1 MSLAPQRN
9 DSAPDLH
16 IRTSRHVII
25 PRRSELWRSA
35 TLIAGPRVSLPLN
48 RQLQTSC
55 LVGLGRSPVRTF
67 HARAISP
74 GTQGTMNPPVFDS
87 RPLVGN
93 MCTFLVGTDGWC
105 HAWMMP
111 QARACAVRQR
121 RCRIPRHWFAGRRPP
136 GFDRSTPALSGRPRL
151 PAPGVFATQRAGMPY
166 PAPSQAVVRSQVLDQ
181 QTSPGPARERRVAC
195 MAPDHAHGWSGQ
207 PDS

>member
-55 LVGLGRSPVRTF
+55 LVGLGRSPVRDLI
-67 HARAISP
+67 AIMLDVPADSFALDVDVIMPTPVTALLAEAWPASSP
-74 GTQGTMNPPVFDS
+74 N
-87 RPLVGN
+87 RPNVLGN
-93 MCTFLVGTDGWC
+93 FSAVKIR
-105 HAWMMP
+105 
-111 QARACAVRQR
+111 QAAAALHNFGVPLRDIGSVAEHLLPACA
-121 RCRIPRHWFAGRRPP
+121 PAGIRGRGAELP
-136 GFDRSTPALSGRPRL
+136 GRG
-151 PAPGVFATQRAGMPY
+151 
-166 PAPSQAVVRSQVLDQ
+166 
-181 QTSPGPARERRVAC
+181 
-195 MAPDHAHGWSGQ
+195 
-207 PDS
+207 